1 MKARKN
7 KGEIMLQR
15 FTTFLTCTC
24 TQNQVVEQP
33 NDFQNKIVLYNF
45 LADKEAYKNKCAPL
59 IHEMDRDRLLRDFST
74 LNKEGIDYFQL
85 ARNLDDD
92 AFTERDLQ
100 HVLYFRPLLWSILNT
115 GYEYILLESERE
127 MDMLAKII
135 MKKYLLGDSSAGRK
149 IFVRVRVGD
158 SQHIKVVSYNN
169 RRTKTG
175 DLNFTKGDLN
185 FTDVKGSIEQG
196 ESAQDAVL
204 REMKEELG
212 GDWPLSR
219 YILTEETDR
228 HSKYVLQISEAE
240 CAAHF
245 AALDTSELDP
255 EITHIVL
262 ETIV

>member
-175 DLNFTKGDLN
+175 DLNFT
-185 FTDVKGSIEQG
+185 DVKGSIEQG